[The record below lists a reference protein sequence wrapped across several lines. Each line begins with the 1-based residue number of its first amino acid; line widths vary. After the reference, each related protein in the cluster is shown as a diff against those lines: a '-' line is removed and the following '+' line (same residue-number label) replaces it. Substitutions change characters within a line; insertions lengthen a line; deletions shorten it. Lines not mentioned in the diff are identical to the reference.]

1 MLSMLSLISVYLLDL
16 YLNVI
21 CLNVSPIRL
30 LGLLG
35 TSVFFQFGLRLGLWY
50 LTPLLTV
57 LQLYREF
64 FSNEQTWMSYAYIYP
79 ALGLF
84 EQSFFFFHIFSHWP
98 RYIFSGTTITLNCC
112 FSPKHI
118 PIKHKQIDLL
128 VRSQGNLS

>member
-35 TSVFFQFGLRLGLWY
+35 TSVFFFKFGLRLGLWY

-64 FSNEQTWMSYAYIYP
+64 FSNEQT
-79 ALGLF
+79 
-84 EQSFFFFHIFSHWP
+84 
-98 RYIFSGTTITLNCC
+98 
-112 FSPKHI
+112 
-118 PIKHKQIDLL
+118 
-128 VRSQGNLS
+128 